1 MDKQIRGLTLI
12 ELVIA
17 ITLMSLLVLSYY
29 SIYFFSSY
37 HTISAI
43 NRTRIQNEVTIALE
57 HMTKEISYGI
67 GDVNQPQPTVE
78 IVNIAGDRAI
88 KVWID
93 GNPFETV
100 PVAPNGKRDT
110 YPDDHQIAYR
120 FTGASGAAANRYQI
134 WYYANCIG
142 SNCNQPGNVGPEII
156 ARHIQAFTRQ
166 ALDNYLDIVITAR
179 WQPEQAAS
187 LDNPEITMHT
197 KIKMPSVSTH

>member
-67 GDVNQPQPTVE
+67 GDFNQPVVE

-93 GNPFETV
+93 GNPYSSPV
-100 PVAPNGKRDT
+100 VAPDGRRDS

-120 FTGASGAAANRYQI
+120 FTGAGGAAANSYQI
-134 WYYANCIG
+134 WYYANCVG
-142 SNCNQPGNVGPEII
+142 PNCNQPGNIGPEVV
-156 ARHIQAFTRQ
+156 ARHISSFTRNIM
-166 ALDNYLDIVITAR
+166 DNYLNIVIVAR
-179 WQPEQAAS
+179 WKPNQDAS
-187 LDNPEITMHT
+187 VDNPEVTMRT
-197 KIKMPSVSTH
+197 QIKMPSVSTN